1 MLGGPV
7 ENGFLECF
15 DLGEVVSYLVF
26 ADFSQ
31 AAVDPVG
38 VFFWAESDQGTVD
51 PRTLVVGA
59 RVVFIL

>member
-15 DLGEVVSYLVF
+15 DLGEVVDYLVF

-31 AAVDPVG
+31 KAVDTVG
-38 VFFWAESDQGTVD
+38 VSFGAESDQGTDD
-51 PRTLVVGA
+51 PRTLVFGA